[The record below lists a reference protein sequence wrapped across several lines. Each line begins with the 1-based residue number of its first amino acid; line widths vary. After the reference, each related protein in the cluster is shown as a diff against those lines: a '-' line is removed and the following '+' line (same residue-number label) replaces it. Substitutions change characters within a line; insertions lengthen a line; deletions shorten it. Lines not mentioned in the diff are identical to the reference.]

1 MVYHV
6 FGSYPQKYQPYNIR
20 LVEGL
25 RQKIQIKVIS
35 LSKLPK
41 KNQLNHVYYKD
52 SNFYKPSFNK
62 LFKALRSRKKSLK
75 EAYKFQ
81 SRFDY
86 VIDNPD
92 AVFHFHNLQNINDQ
106 LLDYMIINQIKYVIS
121 LRGFDV
127 TIFPLLSKNN
137 KNKLSKILKHAW
149 RVHSVCKSLLGD
161 AANYCEGVSDK
172 SHVIYRT
179 PNLKDVFDFQPRK
192 KLEGEINIFTLSR
205 IHWKKCVAESLIS
218 LKALLDKGHNVK
230 YHIIGDFQG
239 DEENRVIFL
248 IHKLKLQDHVFL
260 YGYKNEVEYKT
271 IIQKMDFCWLPTI
284 NEGLP
289 NTLYFLL
296 RSGIPCIASE
306 TDGIPEVITNYEN
319 GILFEPYDFLDLTN
333 KTHELINGNK
343 IRLKIANNAKDTSLQ
358 NINNE
363 MLKYINLYN
372 D

>member
-1 MVYHV
+1 MIYHIY
-6 FGSYPQKYQPYNIR
+6 GSYPQKYQPYNIR

-25 RQKIQIKVIS
+25 RQKNQIKVVS
-35 LSKLPK
+35 LSQLPK
-41 KNQLNHVYYKD
+41 KQQESYVYYKD
-52 SNFYKPSFNK
+52 NNYNKLFFNK
-62 LFKALRSRKKSLK
+62 LYKALKSKKRSLK

-81 SRFDY
+81 LRFDY

-92 AVFHFHNLQNINDQ
+92 AIFHFHNLQNINNQ
-106 LLDYMIINQIKYVIS
+106 LLDYMIYNNIKYVIS

-127 TIFPLLSKNN
+127 TIFPLLSENN
-137 KNKLSKILKHAW
+137 KNKLTRILKHAW
-149 RVHSVCKSLLGD
+149 KVHSVCKSLIGD
-161 AANYCEGVSDK
+161 AANYYENLLDK

-205 IHWKKCVAESLIS
+205 IHWKKCVAESMIS

-248 IHKLKLQDHVFL
+248 IHKLKLQNHVFL
-260 YGYKNEVEYKT
+260 HGYKNEVEYKT

-306 TDGIPEVITNYEN
+306 TDGIPEVITNFEN
-319 GILFEPYDFLDLTN
+319 GILFKPYDFLDLTN
-333 KTHELINGNK
+333 KTHELINDNNLRTRIAEDAKKTNLQTLDQEINK
-343 IRLKIANNAKDTSLQ
+343 YLDMYES
-358 NINNE
+358 
-363 MLKYINLYN
+363 
-372 D
+372 